1 MANILYRGSSYTT
14 ANIAGSKNAPLTND
28 EIDRNFYSLD
38 LLKFDKA
45 GGTVTGSTTFGSDLT
60 VSGNLTVNGTTTTV
74 NTVTL
79 SVKDINIELGV
90 GAGGTNAVVDGAG
103 LTVKGAGDKTFNWVN
118 ATAAWTS
125 SEHLRLA
132 AGKQLQ
138 LLGSSSGVATIT
150 APAAAGTPTL
160 TLPTA
165 SGTLALTS
173 DIGNGA
179 FTVNTGSGL
188 TGGAQLG
195 TANQSGATSITI
207 SHAATSSQASVSY
220 ATNTFVSSITLDSF
234 GHITA
239 IGSSSISVGNGAFT
253 VNTGT
258 GLTGGAQL
266 GTANQSGATSITISH
281 ADTSAQASVDNSNG
295 TVIQDI
301 TLDDFG
307 HITAIGS
314 VDLDSRYDAR
324 YVNVTGDTMTGL
336 LTTRSTVGT
345 IGVNTQGTEG
355 LQVVSDGTGSAA
367 YINFHR
373 PGAYAVRFGLDT
385 DNILKV
391 GGWSMGN
398 AAYTIY
404 HSGNLS
410 NLNQLTNGPGYITTD
425 GRAYPRRSDG
435 GDLNFYW
442 SGQGGQPT
450 WLWGGSDGTNMYVY
464 NPSNFSVNY
473 ATGARRLYRS
483 DSAVDTYNVQSH
495 WDGSYWE
502 LKGYNDST
510 YHAGCKVAYATSAG
524 SAGSAPASDVYA
536 WAKAATK
543 PSYTYSEVGA
553 APASHTHSYL
563 PLSGGTLTGDTTLS
577 NSTNSVNS
585 QRQILFTTSYNN
597 SGVNSAVNSLNGSI
611 KFLGHA
617 PDYSSYDSSSYTSK
631 LFSTVYSDR
640 SNLGG
645 LQVLGTVG
653 LEAMSYSG
661 WSGAEVEADA
671 ARLVLRAAPFYL
683 AGSVTESNFN
693 TTFDL
698 PRALIINGGRSD
710 TIPGTSICIF
720 QTNGTT
726 KANLDTSGNFVVSS
740 NITAYGSP
748 SDRNLKENIQP
759 LTNSLEK
766 VKALQGV
773 SFDWKK
779 ETAEH
784 AMVGMTHDIG
794 LIAQNVQEVFPELV
808 REGEDGFLSLRDRGL
823 VAVLIEAIKELNAKV
838 EDLQNQLANK

>member
-14 ANIAGSKNAPLTND
+14 ANTAGSKNAPLTND

-45 GGTVTGSTTFGSDLT
+45 GGTVTGSTTFGSDLIVT
-60 VSGNLTVNGTTTTV
+60 GNLTVNGTTTTV

-90 GAGGTNAVVDGAG
+90 GAGGTNTAVDGAG
-103 LTVKGAGDKTFNWVN
+103 LTVKGLTDKTFNWVN
-118 ATAAWTS
+118 STAAWTS

-138 LLGSSSGVATIT
+138 LLGSASGVATIT

-173 DIGNGA
+173 DIGNGSI
-179 FTVNTGSGL
+179 TVNSGSGL
-188 TGGAQLG
+188 SGSGSFTTNQGGNTTVTL
-195 TANQSGATSITI
+195 

-281 ADTSAQASVDNSNG
+281 ADTSAQASVDNGNG

-398 AAYTIY
+398 TAYTIY

-442 SGQGGQPT
+442 SGQSGQPT
-450 WLWGGSDGTNMYVY
+450 WLWGGTDGTNMYVY

-483 DSAVDTYNVQSH
+483 DSAIDTYNVQSH
-495 WDGSYWE
+495 WDGSYWY

-510 YHAGCKVAYATSAG
+510 YHAGVRVAYAD
-524 SAGSAPASDVYA
+524 SAPASDVYS
-536 WAKAATK
+536 WAKQSTK

-563 PLSGGTLTGDTTLS
+563 PLAGGTLTGDTTLS
-577 NSTNSVNS
+577 NSGQGWNA
-585 QRQILFTTSYNN
+585 QRQLSFTTGYN
-597 SGVNSAVNSLNGSI
+597 NSAVNSAVDSLNGTI
-611 KFLGHA
+611 KFFGHT
-617 PDYSSYDSSSYTSK
+617 PEYTSYDAITTTGRIYSTS
-631 LFSTVYSDR
+631 YSDR

-645 LQVLGTVG
+645 FQVLGTIG
-653 LEAMSYSG
+653 IQASSFST
-661 WSGAEVEADA
+661 WSGAEVDADA
-671 ARLVLRAAPFYL
+671 ARLIMRAAPFYL

-693 TTFDL
+693 STFDL
-698 PRALIINGGRSD
+698 PRALVINGGRSD
-710 TIPGTSICIF
+710 TIPGTNICIF
-720 QTNGTT
+720 QANGTT
-726 KANLDTSGNFVVSS
+726 KGSLDTSGNFVVSS

-784 AMVGMTHDIG
+784 TMVGMTHDIG
-794 LIAQNVQEVFPELV
+794 LIAQNVQEVLPELV